1 MTFNL
6 SPFLGIKVALLRLVL
21 LVIVHE
27 TGRGGYDSSSNL
39 RTTYDFI
46 VVGSG
51 SAGSVVAARLTE
63 LGWQVLLLEAGGE
76 PPVESHI
83 PALHPLLYHEGAKA
97 DWGYRLQTQEG
108 MFGAWKDRRPPY
120 ARGHVAGGSSTINY
134 MAYVRG
140 NRRDFDNW
148 AAMGN
153 PGWDY
158 NTTLQYF
165 KKMEDYKGA
174 YANNG
179 YHGYNGPLSVESKRW
194 STPLLKGFLG
204 AGRELG
210 YNIID
215 YNGKDQIG
223 FSPWELTVKNG
234 QRWSTAEAYLKPA
247 NKRSNLHVAL
257 NALVTK
263 IEFDKNKRAI
273 GVRYIHNR
281 QHKIALV
288 RCEVILSA
296 GAINSPQVLLLS
308 GVGPKKHLQQHGIPM
323 VVDLPGVGQN
333 LQDHPTV
340 TTLTWLTNRPGSGTN
355 SLTFAHPIAYSEYT
369 HSRTGPLSV
378 PMGFEASGWLVGETD
393 PSWPDIQLN
402 FGSATAGI
410 DKGLWLKEIAGF
422 DNMFYLSYFG
432 GILGLDGFGIL
443 PMLTRAKSRGS
454 ITLKSRDPREAP
466 IIDLN
471 YLSHP
476 YDMRMM
482 VKAIKWALKVGG
494 MSSLKDGFGARFHDK
509 ALPGCEHLPL
519 GSDDYWVCYASQTV
533 YTNYHPV
540 GSCKMGP
547 ITDPY
552 SVVDHRL
559 KVRGVSGLRVIDA
572 SIMPLIT
579 TGNTNAPTI
588 MIGERASDL
597 IKEDWGAP
605 SL

>member
-1 MTFNL
+1 MFGVPQLNRTFKFVL
-6 SPFLGIKVALLRLVL
+6 PKFLHKSLFFSDLLPPTYAINVQFST
-21 LVIVHE
+21 IVM
-27 TGRGGYDSSSNL
+27 
-39 RTTYDFI
+39 
-46 VVGSG
+46 GSG

-76 PPVESHI
+76 PPVVSHI
-83 PALHPLLYHEGAKA
+83 PALHTIFLDGKSEAN
-97 DWGYRLQTQEG
+97 WGYHIQPEEG
-108 MFGAWKDRRPPY
+108 MFGAWKDKSPPY

-134 MAYVRG
+134 MVYVRG

-158 NTTLQYF
+158 NTSLRYF
-165 KKMEDYKGA
+165 KKMENYNGA
-174 YANNG
+174 YANDE
-179 YHGYNGPLSVESKRW
+179 YHGHDGPVSVEAKRW
-194 STPLLKGFLG
+194 STTLLKGFLS

-223 FSPWELTVKNG
+223 FSPFELTVKNG

-247 NKRSNLHVAL
+247 NKRPNLHVAL

-263 IEFDKNKRAI
+263 IEFDENKRAI
-273 GVRYIHNR
+273 GVRYFHKR
-281 QHKIALV
+281 QHKFALV
-288 RCEVILSA
+288 RCEVIVSA
-296 GAINSPQVLLLS
+296 GAINSPQVLMLS
-308 GVGPKKHLQQHGIPM
+308 GVGPKKHLQQHGISV

-333 LQDHPTV
+333 LQDHPAV
-340 TTLTWLTNRPGSGTN
+340 ATLSWLSNRPGSGI
-355 SLTFAHPIAYSEYT
+355 SGFTFASPQTYSEYT

-378 PMGFEASGWLVGETD
+378 PTGFEGIGWLVGEEN

-402 FGSATAGI
+402 FASATAAA
-410 DKGLWLKEIAGF
+410 DNGLYIKKVFGF
-422 DNMFYLSYFG
+422 DDKFFQSYYG
-432 GILGLDGFGIL
+432 SILGLEGFGIIPL
-443 PMLTRAKSRGS
+443 LTRAKSRGS
-454 ITLKSRDPREAP
+454 ITLKSRDILEAP

-476 YDMRMM
+476 DDIRMM
-482 VKAIKWALKVGG
+482 VKAIKWALKVGET
-494 MSSLKDGFGARFHDK
+494 SSLKHEFGARFHDK
-509 ALPGCEHLPL
+509 VLPGCEHFPL
-519 GSDDYWVCYASQTV
+519 GSDAYWVCYAKQTV

-552 SVVDHRL
+552 SVLDHRL
-559 KVRGVSGLRVIDA
+559 KVRGVSGLRVVDA

-579 TGNTNAPTI
+579 SGNTNAPTI

-597 IKEDWGAP
+597 IKEDWGRR
-605 SL
+605 